1 MMVKHLTTG
10 ERLARIEALLE
21 EKVIPEIAKI
31 SGELAEVRSAV
42 EADVQDLGNLK
53 QKGGGI
59 LVGVGLAATAFGAT
73 LTSHW
78 KEFLQSL
85 Q

>member
-1 MMVKHLTTG
+1 MMVQHLTNA

-21 EKVIPEIAKI
+21 EKVIPEIASI
-31 SGELAEVRSAV
+31 RSDMANV
-42 EADVQDLGNLK
+42 KTALDEDVKDLGNLK

-59 LVGVGLAATAFGAT
+59 LLGVGLAATAFGAT

-78 KEFLQSL
+78 KEFLHSL
-85 Q
+85 N

>member
-1 MMVKHLTTG
+1 MIAQHLTNA

-21 EKVIPEIAKI
+21 EKVIPEIASI
-31 SGELAEVRSAV
+31 R
-42 EADVQDLGNLK
+42 ADVANVKTAVDADVKDLGNLK